1 MERIIFSLFEL
12 LIGSNTHSFNILNLS
27 GANIVR
33 ISAQIS
39 PHRMQKSSTKNVLG
53 RFRVTIPTLFR
64 CNKTPHLSRLNVP
77 ITNYTCDKL
86 YFTIKSMKYLNV
98 LLFLFGLGL
107 NNPLFSAFQ
116 IMNCELLVW
125 HRDKNFIIFCFI
137 SIQWLSL
144 GKIRDIEK

>member
-107 NNPLFSAFQ
+107 NKATGKGKVNKSEDFNPLFSAFQ
-116 IMNCELLVW
+116 IMNCELLV
-125 HRDKNFIIFCFI
+125 
-137 SIQWLSL
+137 
-144 GKIRDIEK
+144 